1 MQVLFA
7 SLLINVTPVHVME
20 LQHVWQIPLDDI
32 VVTAQRDGLGKI
44 AVLTLMTA

>member
-1 MQVLFA
+1 MQVLCA

-20 LQHVWQIPLDDI
+20 MQHVQQIPLEVI
-32 VVTAQRDGLGKI
+32 IVTAQRDGVGKI

>member
-1 MQVLFA
+1 MQVLCA

-20 LQHVWQIPLDDI
+20 MQHVQQIPLEVTI
-32 VVTAQRDGLGKI
+32 VTAQRDGLGKI